1 MLFSIVIILLLIF
14 GAVQGYRTGLLVQIS
29 GIASLILALIF
40 AMFYSQ
46 NVTQWINA
54 MLVKFLKQD
63 LSVGQNYGLYI
74 VVFICLLLFTS
85 EVFQSIGR
93 MLAGL
98 TKLPLIGL
106 GNSLL
111 GIIAGVAIQGLVVF
125 ICLNLMLATQSSWV
139 RQQYHQS
146 ELAQRI
152 VNVKT
157 S

>member
-29 GIASLILALIF
+29 GIASLILAFIF

-46 NVTQWINA
+46 SVTQWINA

-85 EVFQSIGR
+85 GVFQSIGR